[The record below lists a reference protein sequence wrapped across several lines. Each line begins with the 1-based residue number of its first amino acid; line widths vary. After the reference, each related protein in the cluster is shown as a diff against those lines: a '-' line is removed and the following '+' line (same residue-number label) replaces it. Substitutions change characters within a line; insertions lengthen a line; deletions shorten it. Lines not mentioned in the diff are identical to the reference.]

1 MLRPAPRPLVRVRL
15 WLWRARVP
23 VAALLVGCACAAV
36 VSAVRPIPPP
46 TSPVLVLDRALA
58 AGERLTPDDV
68 RTVRLPVDLVPEGS
82 LRAAEEL
89 PEETLAVPAT
99 PGLPVVP
106 SLFTQASVHGPPGTV
121 VAPVRFADPGVA
133 AMLTPGVV
141 VDVLA
146 GGDDLGGTLGA
157 GRVVARGALVLAGLG
172 DADAGGSGVADSL
185 GGGLLG
191 GGGGG
196 AEPSPLV
203 LLAVTPEESVA
214 LTGSSGLSAVFVE

>member
-1 MLRPAPRPLVRVRL
+1 MRVRL

-23 VAALLVGCACAAV
+23 VAAVLVGCACAAV
-36 VSAVRPIPPP
+36 VSAVRPTPPP

-82 LRAAEEL
+82 LRVADEL
-89 PEETLAVPAT
+89 PAETLAVPGT

-106 SLFTQASVHGPPGTV
+106 SLFTRATVHGPPGTV

-146 GGDDLGGTLGA
+146 GGDDLGGTLGT
-157 GRVVARGALVLAGLG
+157 GRVVAQGALVLAGPG
-172 DADAGGSGVADSL
+172 DTDAGGAGVADPL
-185 GGGLLG
+185 GGGLL

-203 LLAVTPEESVA
+203 LLAVTPEEAVT
-214 LTGSSGLSAVFVE
+214 LTGSSGLGVVFVE

>member
-1 MLRPAPRPLVRVRL
+1 MSALRPAP
-15 WLWRARVP
+15 
-23 VAALLVGCACAAV
+23 
-36 VSAVRPIPPP
+36 PP
-46 TSPVLVLDRALA
+46 TAPVLVLDRAVA
-58 AGERLTPDDV
+58 AGERLAPDDV
-68 RTVRLPVDLVPEGS
+68 RTVRLPVDLVPDAG

-89 PEETLAVPAT
+89 PDATLAVPGT

-141 VDVLA
+141 VDVL
-146 GGDDLGGTLGA
+146 GGDDDLDGTTGA
-157 GRVVARGALVLAGLG
+157 GVLARGALVLAGPT
-172 DADAGGSGVADSL
+172 DADTGGSSGTEPL

-191 GGGGG
+191 GGGGE
-196 AEPSPLV
+196 AERSPLV